1 MKTLEVK
8 IYGRVQGVAFRY
20 SAIRFA
26 REISI
31 SGFVKNCPDG
41 SVLVVATGNED
52 QLELLLDWCRRG
64 PARAIVE
71 ELEISERPFR
81 EFQDFSIH

>member
-8 IYGRVQGVAFRY
+8 IYGQVQGVAFRY
-20 SAIRFA
+20 SAMRFA

-31 SGFVKNCPDG
+31 PGFVKNCPDG

-52 QLELLLDWCRRG
+52 QLEQLIEWCRRG
-64 PARAIVE
+64 PARAIVHD
-71 ELEISERPFR
+71 LEISEIPFR